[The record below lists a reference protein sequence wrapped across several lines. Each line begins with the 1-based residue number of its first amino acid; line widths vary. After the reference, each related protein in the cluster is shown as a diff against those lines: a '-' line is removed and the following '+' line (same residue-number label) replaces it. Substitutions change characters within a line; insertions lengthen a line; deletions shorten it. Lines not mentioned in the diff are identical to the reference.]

1 MEALY
6 IDNEKL
12 PLKKHVAVTCHY
24 IHKIS
29 HSSVLLLTSSSC
41 FFFFL
46 IAKSAH
52 FVIVLL
58 ELDC

>member
-24 IHKIS
+24 RHKIS

-41 FFFFL
+41 FFFL

>member
-24 IHKIS
+24 RQNIS
-29 HSSVLLLTSSSC
+29 FLGVVVNCFFLLLVFFSSKIC
-41 FFFFL
+41 TFCNC
-46 IAKSAH
+46 
-52 FVIVLL
+52 
-58 ELDC
+58 LDRARL

>member
-24 IHKIS
+24 RQNIS
-29 HSSVLLLTSSSC
+29 FLGVVVN
-41 FFFFL
+41 FFFL
-46 IAKSAH
+46 FFLVAKSAH